1 MRRPRAD
8 GARRSSRPRDDVHP
22 ASHALQPSLVVER
35 LASDGAR
42 GLTEAEAGRRLASA
56 GPNVIPRGKRV
67 GALRIALRQFGD
79 PLVWLLIAATVV
91 SAAIGEVLDALVIGA
106 ILILNALLGFTQEAG
121 AERAIASLTDAVRA
135 TATVVRDGRARL
147 IPSEGL
153 VVGDVVAVR
162 EGERVPADLRVL
174 ESDRL
179 EANESLLTGES
190 TRVHKLRE
198 AVAPEA
204 PLAERTCMLYAGT
217 SITLGEGR
225 AIVTSVAGET
235 EMGLIARL
243 AGTAERPPTP
253 LQRRMGRL
261 SRVMVAAGVGI
272 TVLLFCAMLRDGA
285 QAHEAFLVGV
295 SVAVAAVPEGLAGT
309 ITVALAAGAR
319 RMAGRRAIVRHLAAV
334 ETIGAATV
342 AATDKTGTLTLN
354 ELRVVTVEPMPGRTP
369 ADVVAA
375 GALASTAQAVDAG
388 GADPRMV
395 GDPVDRAFVLADG
408 GANAGAQRRLALVPF
423 DPDRKR
429 LTAAYASDE
438 GVRVVVKG
446 APEVLFARARQPAA
460 ALRTAVDANG
470 RLAARGLR
478 VLAVGEVHLRDT
490 AGVADDDL
498 DAGIDLLGVV
508 GLEDPL
514 REGAAESVRRARTA
528 GVRVVMLTGDQPATA
543 AAIAGQLGLEPAPLM
558 TGSELAALSDEELRA
573 RQRGYA
579 VFARVTPEDKLR
591 LVTAL
596 QSDGQ
601 VVVVTGD
608 GVNDT
613 PALRRADVGVAMGR
627 DGTEAAREAAD
638 IVLTDDA
645 FSTIVAA
652 IEEGRRID
660 QNMRAFVTF
669 LLSANLGEV
678 LLFTLSVLVGAGA
691 PMSVVQVLGVNLLT
705 DGLPAL
711 ALAYDPLAPETM
723 TRGSLPPT
731 GLLVAGGLRRL
742 AVVGAMVAAA
752 AAAAYAL
759 GGGGATAEAQTMAYV
774 TIALTEL
781 FIVYSLRSA
790 TGPAWRG
797 PRNWRLTGAVAGSVA
812 VVILSVYLP
821 GANDA
826 FGTTPLGAWAA
837 AGVVL
842 LALAPFAASEAW
854 KIVGGD
860 RDR

>member
-22 ASHALQPSLVVER
+22 ASHALQPSRVVEQ
-35 LASDGAR
+35 LVSDGAR
-42 GLTEAEAGRRLASA
+42 GLTEAEAGRRLAEA
-56 GPNVIPRGKRV
+56 GANVIPRGKRV

-79 PLVWLLIAATVV
+79 PLVGLLIAATVV

-106 ILILNALLGFTQEAG
+106 ILILNGLLGFTQEAG

-162 EGERVPADLRVL
+162 EGERVPADLRIL

-261 SRVMVAAGVGI
+261 SRVMVVAGVGI
-272 TVLLFCAMLRDGA
+272 TVLLFCAMLWDGA

-395 GDPVDRAFVLADG
+395 GDPVDRAFVLAAG
-408 GANAGAQRRLALVPF
+408 GANAGA
-423 DPDRKR
+423 
-429 LTAAYASDE
+429 
-438 GVRVVVKG
+438 
-446 APEVLFARARQPAA
+446 PAA
-460 ALRTAVDANG
+460 AGARAV
-470 RLAARGLR
+470 RPRQEAAHRRVRRRRGS
-478 VLAVGEVHLRDT
+478 
-490 AGVADDDL
+490 AG
-498 DAGIDLLGVV
+498 G
-508 GLEDPL
+508 
-514 REGAAESVRRARTA
+514 REGRA
-528 GVRVVMLTGDQPATA
+528 GG
-543 AAIAGQLGLEPAPLM
+543 
-558 TGSELAALSDEELRA
+558 
-573 RQRGYA
+573 
-579 VFARVTPEDKLR
+579 
-591 LVTAL
+591 
-596 QSDGQ
+596 
-601 VVVVTGD
+601 
-608 GVNDT
+608 
-613 PALRRADVGVAMGR
+613 ALRPGQAAGGSAPHGRRRERAAGGPGAAGAGGGR
-627 DGTEAAREAAD
+627 DPP
-638 IVLTDDA
+638 
-645 FSTIVAA
+645 
-652 IEEGRRID
+652 EEHRR
-660 QNMRAFVTF
+660 R
-669 LLSANLGEV
+669 
-678 LLFTLSVLVGAGA
+678 
-691 PMSVVQVLGVNLLT
+691 
-705 DGLPAL
+705 
-711 ALAYDPLAPETM
+711 
-723 TRGSLPPT
+723 RG
-731 GLLVAGGLRRL
+731 
-742 AVVGAMVAAA
+742 
-752 AAAAYAL
+752 
-759 GGGGATAEAQTMAYV
+759 
-774 TIALTEL
+774 
-781 FIVYSLRSA
+781 
-790 TGPAWRG
+790 
-797 PRNWRLTGAVAGSVA
+797 
-812 VVILSVYLP
+812 
-821 GANDA
+821 
-826 FGTTPLGAWAA
+826 
-837 AGVVL
+837 
-842 LALAPFAASEAW
+842 
-854 KIVGGD
+854 
-860 RDR
+860 